1 MKDEGSDAGMR
12 YYIRGEQHANGEEA
26 MFVTMEFKT
35 CLILMIVFCFVCLNS
50 SYKHISILCEVF
62 IL

>member
-1 MKDEGSDAGMR
+1 MR

-26 MFVTMEFKT
+26 MFVTMELKT

-50 SYKHISILCEVF
+50 SYKHISILCEVV